1 MVEVFLPTVPTTQH
15 PLYRR
20 TGGDVVV
27 TAVMLLVVLWLAVL
41 VPQAVKSHK
50 ERRQEFLDSFERG
63 LGALGAATPARAVV
77 QDEPAP
83 KPPARRR
90 PSSAAK
96 RRRTILGL
104 LLGSMAVS
112 LAPAVAVG
120 GKTALAVHLAV
131 DNCFLAYVG
140 LLVRWRDRRAAHP
153 AARRAPTSLDA
164 AWDDEDDDAL
174 VVAAP
179 PVRAAFRVG

>member
-1 MVEVFLPTVPTTQH
+1 
-15 PLYRR
+15 
-20 TGGDVVV
+20 
-27 TAVMLLVVLWLAVL
+27 MLLVILWLAVL

-63 LGALGAATPARAVV
+63 LGALGAATPSREAARE
-77 QDEPAP
+77 QPAW
-83 KPPARRR
+83 KQPARRR

-104 LLGSMAVS
+104 LLVSMAVS
-112 LAPAVAVG
+112 LAPAVAMG

-131 DNCFLAYVG
+131 DNCFLAYIG
-140 LLVRWRDRRAAHP
+140 LLVRWRDRRAARP
-153 AARRAPTSLDA
+153 AARPAPTSLDT

-179 PVRAAFRVG
+179 RVRAAFRVG

>member
-1 MVEVFLPTVPTTQH
+1 M
-15 PLYRR
+15 
-20 TGGDVVV
+20 
-27 TAVMLLVVLWLAVL
+27 TAIAFLVVLWLAVL

-50 ERRQEFLDSFERG
+50 DRRQEFLDSFERG
-63 LGALGAATPARAVV
+63 LGALGATTPARAVV
-77 QDEPAP
+77 RGEPAR
-83 KPPARRR
+83 KQAARRR

-104 LLGSMAVS
+104 LLVSMAVS
-112 LAPAVAVG
+112 LAPAALMG
-120 GKTALAVHLAV
+120 GKSALAVHLAV

-140 LLVRWRDRRAAHP
+140 LLVRWRDRRAARP
-153 AARRAPTSLDA
+153 VTRTAPTSLDA

-179 PVRAAFRVG
+179 RVRAAFRVG

>member
-1 MVEVFLPTVPTTQH
+1 M
-15 PLYRR
+15 
-20 TGGDVVV
+20 
-27 TAVMLLVVLWLAVL
+27 TAIAFLVVLWLAVL

-63 LGALGAATPARAVV
+63 LGALGAATPGRAAVRDERARK
-77 QDEPAP
+77 Q
-83 KPPARRR
+83 PARRR

-104 LLGSMAVS
+104 LLASMAVS
-112 LAPAVAVG
+112 LAPAALMG
-120 GKTALAVHLAV
+120 GKAALAVHLAV

-140 LLVRWRDRRAAHP
+140 LLVRLRDRRAARP
-153 AARRAPTSLDA
+153 VSRTAPTSLEG
-164 AWDDEDDDAL
+164 AWDDEDDDGL

-179 PVRAAFRVG
+179 RVRAAFRVG